1 MNLPLDPQKLGAGLL
16 AAGPLLLQFG
26 GSKISW
32 WAGLAATVIGPVL
45 MALRKGK

>member
-1 MNLPLDPQKLGAGLL
+1 MILFDTHKLGAGLL

-26 GSKISW
+26 GNKVSW
-32 WAGLAATVIGPVL
+32 WCGLAATVVGPVL